1 MRTSFIETCESIC
14 FLDIDLK
21 IFKFVTANIEKLI
34 KRLIKGTSVNQDI
47 NFFVFDTVVTR
58 RITTD

>member
-1 MRTSFIETCESIC
+1 MRTGFIETCESIC

-21 IFKFVTANIEKLI
+21 ILKFVTANIEKLI